1 MINPKELRI
10 GNYVY
15 NDENVVQKIAL
26 VQTKYYAL
34 HKGQYDCSTA
44 ITEDATDYY
53 ETIINPIYLNEKWL
67 LDFGFEKREAG
78 EDEDYVVYFEKS
90 KLTICNFGDGFV
102 LSNAFS
108 PGLRVQLKYVHQLQN
123 LFYFIIN
130 LDLELDP

>member
-10 GNYVY
+10 GNYVC
-15 NDENVVQKIAL
+15 NDKNNVQKIAL
-26 VQTKYYAL
+26 VQTKDYAL
-34 HKGQYDCSTA
+34 YKGQYDCLTA
-44 ITEDATDYY
+44 ITEDATNYY

-78 EDEDYVVYFEKS
+78 KDEDYVVYFEKS

-108 PGLRVQLKYVHQLQN
+108 HGLRVQLKYVHQLQN
-123 LFYFIIN
+123 LFYFITN
-130 LDLELDP
+130 LELEI

>member
-34 HKGQYDCSTA
+34 HKGQYDCSTV
-44 ITEDATDYY
+44 ITEDATDFY

-78 EDEDYVVYFEKS
+78 KDEDYAVYFEKS
-90 KLTICNFGDGFV
+90 NLTICKFGDGFV
-102 LSNAFS
+102 LSNAFA
-108 PGLRVQLKYVHQLQN
+108 PGLRLHLKYVHILQN
-123 LFYFIIN
+123 LFYSVT
-130 LDLELDP
+130 DLELEIEE